1 MRREKEH
8 YGGRKTLKTFLF
20 FQVFYISLHRC
31 NVLFMS
37 KREKVIRRA
46 AEMISE
52 LGVKSLRVDDL
63 ACDLGISKRTLYEM
77 FGDKEQLLYFS
88 VKDIMQREADEIQ
101 TVVSVEQSGIPVL
114 FDIFDAMMS
123 RSAVRKRI
131 MENLAKFY
139 PELYERIMTE
149 TRDYGLGI
157 LRKKLNDLVA
167 EGLISE
173 MVNIDLSITMFY
185 YTSMGFM
192 RRHGRLVLPN
202 GVTELEA
209 IRYTIVNFF
218 RGIATL
224 KGVAQID
231 EYLAHKAASNGK

>member
-1 MRREKEH
+1 
-8 YGGRKTLKTFLF
+8 
-20 FQVFYISLHRC
+20 
-31 NVLFMS
+31 
-37 KREKVIRRA
+37 
-46 AEMISE
+46 MIIE

-63 ACDLGISKRTLYEM
+63 AHDLAVSKRTLYEM
-77 FGDKEQLLYFS
+77 FGDKEELLYHS
-88 VKDIMQREADEIQ
+88 IKYLLQTEAVEIQ
-101 TVVSVEQSGIPVL
+101 ANATKLHSGIPALLV
-114 FDIFDAMMS
+114 IFDAMMA
-123 RSAVRKRI
+123 RGAVRKRI

-149 TRDYGLGI
+149 NRDYGLSI
-157 LRKKLNDLVA
+157 LREKLTRLVE

-185 YTSMGFM
+185 YTSMGLM

-202 GVTELEA
+202 GVTEQDAL
-209 IRYTIVNFF
+209 RYTIINFF

-231 EYLAHKAASNGK
+231 EYLARKREK

>member
-1 MRREKEH
+1 M
-8 YGGRKTLKTFLF
+8 T
-20 FQVFYISLHRC
+20 
-31 NVLFMS
+31 
-37 KREKVIRRA
+37 KREVVIKRA
-46 AEMISE
+46 AEMIVE

-63 ACDLGISKRTLYEM
+63 AHDLAVSKRTLYEM
-77 FGDKEQLLYFS
+77 FGDKEELLYHSIKHLFQS
-88 VKDIMQREADEIQ
+88 EANEIQ
-101 TVVSVEQSGIPVL
+101 ASVAESQKGIPAL
-114 FDIFDAMMS
+114 LEIFDAMMA

-149 TRDYGLGI
+149 NRDYGLAM
-157 LRKKLNDLVA
+157 LRKKLTCLVE

-185 YTSMGFM
+185 YTSMGLM

-202 GVTELEA
+202 GVTEQDA
-209 IRYTIVNFF
+209 FRYTIVNFF

-224 KGVAQID
+224 KGVEQID
-231 EYLAHKAASNGK
+231 AYISANKR